1 MLPLCNAVAGH
12 SEWLFS
18 TLFFSNSQPRSSHGA
33 GNSSANRRLLQWIV
47 WLCLLMLGNSALA
60 GPSTECPPNQS
71 FTVGS
76 GKTHTI
82 DLSGC
87 TPFGFTGMPV
97 PPSHGDIP
105 NVAGNGDGIVFYTNN
120 GDGATSDTFTLRDD
134 LAGDIIFTVTVLP
147 ANDAFTVTP
156 SNVPAPL
163 IGVPYSQS
171 MSSTGGVAPYTYT
184 YDPTKLPAGISVS
197 TNGVISGTATATG
210 VFVFAVTVTD
220 STGGTPLIVTKN
232 YSVTVAHPTLA
243 ITPSSLTAAGQSVAY
258 SQQLSTSGGTAPYT
272 YAVES
277 GALPPGLNLSPSG
290 LLSGTPSSLGTY
302 NFVVKSTDITGG
314 GGPYSKT
321 ISYSIVVSAQPAPAT
336 AGAVI
341 ATVAY
346 GSTANSIN
354 LNLSGGA
361 ATSVAVA
368 SNASHGIATAS
379 GTSITYTPTAG
390 YGGPDSFTYT
400 ATNGAGTSTPA
411 TVTITVNAPTV
422 TITPGTLPAA
432 TVSTAYSQTVTAAN
446 GFAPY
451 SYAISAGSLPI
462 GMSINTATGVLSGTP
477 TSAGTFNFNVRAT
490 DSSTGTGP
498 YLATWA
504 YSMTVSAPTIS
515 VAPSALSAMTS
526 GAAYSQGIVATG
538 GTAPYSYAITAGSAP
553 TGLSLAPD
561 GTLSGTPTAAG
572 PYNFTVTATDSST
585 GTNAPFTGS
594 RAYSTT
600 VAAGAPVA
608 GAASAT
614 VAYGSTANPIT
625 LNLSGGAA
633 TSVAVASNAL
643 HGTAT
648 ASGTTIT
655 YTPTAGYSG
664 TDSFTYTATNGT
676 GTSAP
681 ATVTITVGAP
691 ASQTIT
697 FAIPGAQIF
706 GTTPTLTA
714 TSDSGLTPTFTSS
727 TTGVCTITS
736 GGALTFVLAG
746 TCTINA
752 DQAGD
757 GTHLSAPRVTHSF
770 LVNAIVPGAPTSAV
784 ATAGNTS
791 AQVSFTPP
799 VVTGGAA
806 ITTYTVTSNPG
817 GFNGSGAS
825 SPVTVNGLTHGV
837 AYSFTVTAT
846 NSAGTSPASSASG
859 TVIPTATQI
868 ITFNNPGTQNFN
880 TPPTLT
886 ATTDSGLP
894 ALFSSATP
902 GVCSITPGGALTFI
916 TAGTCTINANQP
928 GDSVYLPATQVSQSF
943 TINAAGAVPLAPS
956 QTLSAVPG
964 QPIDIDLTTG
974 ATGGPFS
981 AASVV
986 SITPANAAS
995 AVISGSGNS
1004 YKLRFLAGAHI
1015 AGSVAVNYI
1024 LSNAFGT
1031 SAAGVITFNV
1041 IARSDPSKDAEVQG
1055 LINAQANSSRRFAS
1069 GQISNFQQR
1078 LEALHNGNVSSFSN
1092 GFNLTSNSLR
1102 RQRGHDDPDVMQ
1114 QWQQVRNANDKDR
1127 DSLRAQATDD
1137 SAPALNNQPGAAHAS
1152 PLAFWTAGTIS
1163 VGNDARGS
1171 ASQDQDFVTSGL
1183 SAGVDYR
1190 WSPQLTLGLGFGYGH
1205 DKTDIGDNGSRSEAD
1220 SYSVAFYGS
1229 YRPLKDIY
1237 LDAVL
1242 GYQRLSFDTRRYITD
1257 NGGRAKGDR
1266 DGKQVFA
1273 SLAAGYEYRKGLWLL
1288 NPYLR
1293 LDVADA
1299 RLDSYKENGDSLYA
1313 LYYGQQTVK
1322 TSSSSLGMRSQYA
1335 FTSRLGELTPSL
1347 RLEYQHDFQGAGD
1360 ASMRYADFSGGQQ
1373 YHAKLDDLGQDRG
1386 LLGLGL
1392 GLRTASNWSLRMEYQ
1407 FTLSSG
1413 DQQAQSLLFNLEKP
1427 F

>member
-1 MLPLCNAVAGH
+1 
-12 SEWLFS
+12 
-18 TLFFSNSQPRSSHGA
+18 
-33 GNSSANRRLLQWIV
+33 
-47 WLCLLMLGNSALA
+47 
-60 GPSTECPPNQS
+60 
-71 FTVGS
+71 
-76 GKTHTI
+76 
-82 DLSGC
+82 
-87 TPFGFTGMPV
+87 MPV

-184 YDPTKLPAGISVS
+184 YNPTKLPAGISVS

-220 STGGTPLIVTKN
+220 STAGAPLIVTKN

-243 ITPSSLTAAGQSVAY
+243 ITPASLTAAGQSVAY

-277 GALPPGLNLSPSG
+277 GTLPPGLNLSPSG
-290 LLSGTPSSLGTY
+290 LLSGTPNNLGTY

-321 ISYSIVVSAQPAPAT
+321 ISYSIVVSAQPAPAI
-336 AGAVI
+336 AGAVSAPI
-341 ATVAY
+341 TY
-346 GSTANSIN
+346 GSTANPIT

-368 SNASHGIATAS
+368 SSAQHGTATAS

-390 YGGPDSFTYT
+390 YGGQDSFTYT
-400 ATNGAGTSTPA
+400 ATNGAGTSAPA
-411 TVTITVNAPTV
+411 TVTITVSAPTV
-422 TITPGTLPAA
+422 TITPFTLPST
-432 TVSTAYSQTVTAAN
+432 TVSTAYSQAITAAN

-451 SYAISAGSLPI
+451 TYAITSGSVPT
-462 GMSINTATGVLSGTP
+462 GMNINATTGLLSGTP
-477 TSAGTFNFNVRAT
+477 TAAGSFNFTVGAT
-490 DSSTGTGP
+490 DSSTGSGP
-498 YLATWA
+498 YSGAQA
-504 YSMTVSAPTIS
+504 YTMTVSAPTIS
-515 VAPSALSAMTS
+515 VAPTALPTMTT
-526 GAAYSQGIVATG
+526 GVAYSQGIVATG
-538 GTAPYSYAITAGSAP
+538 GTTPYSYAITAGSVP

-594 RAYSTT
+594 RTYSGT
-600 VAAGAPVA
+600 VAAGAPVT
-608 GAASAT
+608 GAVSAP
-614 VAYGSTANPIT
+614 VAYGSTANLIN

-633 TSVAVASNAL
+633 TSVAVASPPQ

-648 ASGTTIT
+648 ASGTSIT
-655 YTPTAGYSG
+655 YTPTTGYSG
-664 TDSFTYTATNGT
+664 QDSFTYTATNGA

-697 FAIPGAQIF
+697 FANPGAQNF

-736 GGALTFVLAG
+736 NGALTFITAG

-752 DQAGD
+752 DQAGN
-757 GTHLSAPRVTHSF
+757 GTYLSAPQVSHSF
-770 LVNAIVPGAPTSAV
+770 LVNAIVPGAPTSPV

-817 GFNGSGAS
+817 GITATGAS
-825 SPVTVNGLTHGV
+825 SPITVNGLTHGV

-846 NSAGTSPASSASG
+846 NSAGTGPASSASS
-859 TVIPTATQI
+859 TVVPTANQI

-1004 YKLRFLAGAHI
+1004 YKLRFLANANI
-1015 AGSVAVNYI
+1015 AGSVAVSYI

-1092 GFNLTSNSLR
+1092 GFNLTSNGLR
-1102 RQRGHDDPDVMQ
+1102 RQRGHDEPDVMQ

-1127 DSLRAQATDD
+1127 DTLRAQATDD
-1137 SAPALNNQPGAAHAS
+1137 STPALNNQPGSAPAS

-1266 DGKQVFA
+1266 DGKQLFA
-1273 SLAAGYEYRKGLWLL
+1273 SLAAGYEYHKGLWLL

-1313 LYYGQQTVK
+1313 LYYSQQTVK
-1322 TSSSSLGMRSQYA
+1322 TSSSSLGLRSQYA
-1335 FTSRLGELTPSL
+1335 FTSTLGELTPSV
-1347 RLEYQHDFQGAGD
+1347 RLEFQHDFQGAGD

-1373 YHAKLDDLGQDRG
+1373 YHAKLDALGQDRG

-1392 GLRTASNWSLRMEYQ
+1392 GLRTTSNWSLRMEYQ